1 MPKPTLV
8 IFAELMYNFTI
19 NRKRQVYSMLKDLLK
34 ASRSFRGYDMSRIVT
49 REELMEL
56 VDHTRYAPSSVN
68 GQPLR
73 YYLVHEKEEVAA
85 VQSLTLWAKALKD
98 ITLPHEGKYPTAF
111 IVICQDTDRSPNM
124 ARFTRDVG
132 IVAQTILLAAAERGL
147 GGCMIGSFNPD
158 KVAATLN
165 LTENLKPMLVVAI
178 GKPDETVVLTD
189 VGEDGSVKYYR
200 DENDVHY
207 VPKRSLEDILI

>member
-1 MPKPTLV
+1 
-8 IFAELMYNFTI
+8 
-19 NRKRQVYSMLKDLLK
+19 MLKDLLK
-34 ASRSFRGYDMSRIVT
+34 ASRSYRGYDMSRKVT

-56 VDHTRYAPSSVN
+56 VDHVRYAPSTVN

-73 YYLVHEKEEVAA
+73 YYLVHEEAEVAA
-85 VQSLTLWAKALKD
+85 IQSLTLWAKALKD

-111 IVICQDTDRSPNM
+111 IIICQDTERGPNLN
-124 ARFTRDVG
+124 RYIRDVG
-132 IVAQTILLAAAERGL
+132 IAAQTILLAAAEREL

-158 KVAATLN
+158 KVKETLN
-165 LTENLKPMLVVAI
+165 LADHLRPMLVLAI
-178 GKPDETVVLTD
+178 GKPDETIVLTE
-189 VGEDGSVKYYR
+189 VGEDGSTKYWR